1 MGFALA
7 EAGITLGF
15 VALSSDFVVAI
26 EKSG

>member
-1 MGFALA
+1 MGFALT